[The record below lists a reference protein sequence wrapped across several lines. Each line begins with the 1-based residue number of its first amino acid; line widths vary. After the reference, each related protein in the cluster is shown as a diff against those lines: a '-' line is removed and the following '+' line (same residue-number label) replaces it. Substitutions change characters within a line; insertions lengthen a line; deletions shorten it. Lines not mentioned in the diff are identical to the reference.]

1 MLLVDADEAMEES
14 RFTMRFGRGL
24 GDALTSSSS
33 PHIELI
39 STESSTRLLPCD
51 DAAMAERSAAS

>member
-1 MLLVDADEAMEES
+1 MLLEDAAEAMEES
-14 RFTMRFGRGL
+14 RFTMRFVGGKGL

-39 STESSTRLLPCD
+39 STD